1 MVLLVFASK
10 EQTFQVLG
18 FQEDEHMG
26 QNASDWLQ
34 MEQTSLLVQT
44 AVRLAAA
51 DYTDPSWWAGEF
63 QEVENKGL
71 GWSEMFPGA
80 GNRNLQQV
88 VEFLEA
94 GNMGPEMLA
103 LI

>member
-1 MVLLVFASK
+1 MGEIHISIKDLTLK
-10 EQTFQVLG
+10 
-18 FQEDEHMG
+18 HMG

-71 GWSEMFPGA
+71 GWSEMFLGA
-80 GNRNLQQV
+80 GNRNLHRSWSSWRLGIWV
-88 VEFLEA
+88 LRCW
-94 GNMGPEMLA
+94 P
-103 LI
+103 

>member
-71 GWSEMFPGA
+71 GMSTEAHQSFRRKQMDNPQPH
-80 GNRNLQQV
+80 L
-88 VEFLEA
+88 LEA
-94 GNMGPEMLA
+94 QN
-103 LI
+103 